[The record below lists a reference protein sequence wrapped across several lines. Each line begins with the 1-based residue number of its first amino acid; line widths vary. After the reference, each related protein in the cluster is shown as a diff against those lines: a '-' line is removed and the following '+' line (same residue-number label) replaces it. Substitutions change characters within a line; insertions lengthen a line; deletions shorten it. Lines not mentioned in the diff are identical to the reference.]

1 MISELA
7 AELDFLQSVQTQYE
21 GVARIRLKV
30 NNLAVE
36 VDGNRV
42 RPTRAVVSVTLLL
55 GAAKIIGV
63 ESLQPVEIPMF
74 ATYDV
79 ARDGDMSLDD
89 MFVFLVRSALARVS
103 KGAAAA
109 FMGWPVTLTK
119 SELFLRSIEKVVGP
133 AGLTWRRY

>member
-7 AELDFLQSVQTQYE
+7 AELDFLQSVQTHYE
-21 GVARIRLKV
+21 GVARIRVKV
-30 NNLAVE
+30 NNLAVQ

-55 GAAKIIGV
+55 GGPKIVGV
-63 ESLQPVEIPMF
+63 ESLHPVEIPMF

-89 MFVFLVRSALARVS
+89 MFVFLVRSALGKVS
-103 KGAAAA
+103 KGAEAA

-133 AGLTWRRY
+133 AGINWKRY